1 MTLSEILQFE
11 RNTEAVMIGVL
22 SDACEFVYHSR
33 QTDTNQS
40 PRIACKTIV
49 GAQFQDQKLTIGV
62 APFYIYQCY
71 ECTMQVIVSTNRTT
85 EETSSAHD
93 DLLGQV
99 RMRLSQYFVDDWQN
113 AQLAISEDNV
123 PNLVTQVKPSESD
136 DDQADMENLDNT
148 TLAIAFILVI
158 NPAALTTLN

>member
-11 RNTEAVMIGVL
+11 KNTEAVMIGVM
-22 SDACEFVYHSR
+22 SDACGFVYHSR

-40 PRIACKTIV
+40 PRITCKTIV

-71 ECTMQVIVSTNRTT
+71 ECRMQVIVSTNRTT
-85 EETSSAHD
+85 EETSGAHD

-113 AQLAISEDNV
+113 TQLAISEDNV
-123 PNLVTQVKPSESD
+123 PNLVTQVKPAESD
-136 DDQADMENLDNT
+136 DDQADTENLDNT
-148 TLAIAFILVI
+148 TLAISFILVI